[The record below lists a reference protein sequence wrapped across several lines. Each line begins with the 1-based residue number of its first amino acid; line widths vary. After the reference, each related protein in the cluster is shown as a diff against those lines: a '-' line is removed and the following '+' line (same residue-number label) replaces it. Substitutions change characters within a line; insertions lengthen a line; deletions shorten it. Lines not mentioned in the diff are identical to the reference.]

1 MTQRPPNIVLMIAH
15 DLGCRFG
22 PYGWCGEQS
31 TQLNRF
37 ASQSIRLER
46 HFVTSPGCS
55 PSRASLVTGRYP
67 HSNGQWGL
75 SHLGWTLNR
84 DEVVLPQT
92 LRDAGYRTA
101 LFGIW
106 HLHEWSLAGFD
117 DLSADVSCRDASP
130 EGFAEIASDR
140 AADWLNSSAAKRR
153 PFYLHVGFWEPHRPF
168 RGHERCAADWPDVD
182 PAAAGVPDYL
192 PDNESTR
199 RELADFA
206 RCVGMVDAG
215 VGRILEAVDR
225 AGLENDTLVIFTS
238 DHGIAFP
245 RAKGTLY
252 DPGIQVGFLARWPG
266 RIRPGTSSPALT
278 SNVDCMPTLLE
289 AARAASPDRVQ
300 GASFLDLLTGANATG
315 REAVFAE
322 KTYHEHYDP
331 IRCVRTGRFK
341 YIRNFA
347 DRPRLVLPSDIYNS
361 PTRQAMTDDESIW
374 SHRPAEELYDLNVDP
389 SEINNLAASAEY
401 AETRASLRA
410 KLDRWM
416 RETGDPLLNG
426 PMGRPAAPS
435 RQGKAD
441 IR

>member
-1 MTQRPPNIVLMIAH
+1 MTVRPPNIILMIAH

-22 PYGWCGEQS
+22 PYGWAPEQS
-31 TQLNRF
+31 TQLDRF
-37 ASQSIRLER
+37 ASESIRLER

-55 PSRASLVTGRYP
+55 PSRATLVTGRYP
-67 HSNGQWGL
+67 HSNGQLGL

-84 DEVVLPQT
+84 DEVVLPRV
-92 LRDAGYRTA
+92 LHDAGYQTA

-106 HLHEWSLAGFD
+106 HLHEWSLGGFED
-117 DLSADVSCRDASP
+117 VSADVSCRDASP
-130 EGFAEIASDR
+130 EGYAEVASDR
-140 AADWLNSSAAKRR
+140 AARWLKNRARQRR

-168 RGHERCAADWPDVD
+168 RGHEEFPEGWPEVD
-182 PAAAGVPDYL
+182 PAAVRVPDYL
-192 PDNESTR
+192 PDNGSTR
-199 RELADFA
+199 SELADFA

-225 AGLENDTLVIFTS
+225 AGLESDTLVIFTS

-266 RIRPGTSSPALT
+266 RIAPGTSSQALS

-289 AARAASPDRVQ
+289 AAGVACPERVQ
-300 GASFLDLLTGANATG
+300 GLSFLDVLTGTNDTG
-315 REAVFAE
+315 RAAAFAE

-331 IRCVRTGRFK
+331 IRCVRTQRFK

-347 DRPRLVLPSDIYNS
+347 DRPRLVLPSDVYNS
-361 PTRQAMTDDESIW
+361 PTRQSMTDDESIW

-389 SEINNLAASAEY
+389 SEMNNLAALAEH
-401 AETRASLRA
+401 AETRTSLRA
-410 KLDRWM
+410 KLEQWM
-416 RETGDPLLNG
+416 RQTNDPLLDG
-426 PMGRPAAPS
+426 PVGRPS
-435 RQGKAD
+435 RRSGCA
-441 IR
+441 